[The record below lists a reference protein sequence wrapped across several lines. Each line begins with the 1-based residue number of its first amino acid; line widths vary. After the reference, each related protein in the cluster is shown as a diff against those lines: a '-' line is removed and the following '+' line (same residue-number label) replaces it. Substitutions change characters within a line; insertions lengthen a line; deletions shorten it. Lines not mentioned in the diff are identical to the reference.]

1 MVETEDPLEI
11 KSLNCLFL
19 THIGTAIRSHIGE
32 ESLKI
37 FLHPAIIQSFYFGP
51 LYRIAKDKKNEIL
64 TDANFKFNRPVYIK
78 HHRGFIKASKQ
89 LVFAAAQVWLKRN
102 NVIKASVQMREFTRL

>member
-37 FLHPAIIQSFYFGP
+37 LLHPAIIQSVYFGP

-89 LVFAAAQVWLKRN
+89 LVLAAAQVWLKRN
-102 NVIKASVQMREFTRL
+102 NVIKASV

>member
-32 ESLKI
+32 ES
-37 FLHPAIIQSFYFGP
+37 
-51 LYRIAKDKKNEIL
+51 
-64 TDANFKFNRPVYIK
+64 
-78 HHRGFIKASKQ
+78 
-89 LVFAAAQVWLKRN
+89 
-102 NVIKASVQMREFTRL
+102 